1 MLDDIQRFHLLDASG
16 CCGMEAKG
24 KGRYAVTVRAIIR
37 DDPRVMRL
45 PFSPHDYHWPRT
57 KLGAYADPK
66 SEFLETASNLC

>member
-16 CCGMEAKG
+16 CCEEAKG

-45 PFSPHDYHWPRT
+45 PFSPHDSRT